1 MCILNYII
9 AFKRLM
15 NSSSEESPTS
25 PHIIPAF
32 QIMDPVAERSM
43 RVNNKKR
50 ESQESNENS
59 SSRSKKSLPPKVT
72 LREGPIKGS

>member
-32 QIMDPVAERSM
+32 QIMDQVPERSI
-43 RVNNKKR
+43 RANYKKR

-72 LREGPIKGS
+72 LRKGPIQGS